1 MTKCRQKWK
10 MKSRQISRAKYQR
23 REGSQYHLASSRLLS
38 FPINVKLDLNSTV
51 SQIFSLK
58 LGYEVRKIR
67 EDNNV
72 LESKF
77 K

>member
-1 MTKCRQKWK
+1 MSPKVEDE
-10 MKSRQISRAKYQR
+10 KSPNFSGKISEKR
-23 REGSQYHLASSRLLS
+23 RVSISFGFPSRLLS